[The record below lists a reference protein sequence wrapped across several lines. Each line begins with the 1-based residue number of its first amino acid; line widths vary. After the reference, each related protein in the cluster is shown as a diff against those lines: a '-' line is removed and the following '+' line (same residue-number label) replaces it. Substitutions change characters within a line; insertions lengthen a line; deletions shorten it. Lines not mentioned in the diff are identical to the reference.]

1 MGRRKQFVVTL
12 SDEERRQLTEM
23 TRKGVI
29 SARVMTRA
37 RLLLLADQQLK
48 DDDVAERLGIS
59 HLTVASIRRKYVE
72 GGLQAALYEKK
83 RPKPPSKLGPKETAI
98 LIAEACSEGPDGRA
112 RWTMQL
118 LADRLVTL
126 GVVEN
131 ISDETVRRTL
141 KKTTLSRGKSRAGV
155 PPR

>member
-12 SDEERRQLTEM
+12 SDEERKQLIDM

-37 RLLLLADQQLK
+37 RLLLLADEQCK

-59 HLTVASIRRKYVE
+59 HLTVASLRKKYVE
-72 GGLQAALYEKK
+72 GGLQTALYEKA
-83 RPKPPSKLGPKETAI
+83 RPKPPTKLGPKETAI
-98 LIAEACSEGPDGRA
+98 LIAEACSEGPDGQA
-112 RWTMQL
+112 KWTMQL
-118 LADRLVTL
+118 LADRWVTL
-126 GVVEN
+126 GVVES

-141 KKTTLSRGKSRAGV
+141 KKTTSSRGRSRVGV
-155 PPR
+155 QPR

>member
-12 SDEERRQLTEM
+12 NDEERGQLKDM

-37 RLLLLADQQLK
+37 RILLLSDQQLK

-59 HLTVASIRRKYVE
+59 HLTVASIRKKYVQ
-72 GGLQAALYEKK
+72 GGLETALYEKA
-83 RPKPPSKLGPKETAI
+83 RPKQPPKLGPKETAI
-98 LIAEACSEGPDGRA
+98 LIAEVCSEAPEGREK
-112 RWTMQL
+112 WTMQL

-126 GVVEN
+126 EVVDS

-141 KKTTLSRGKSRAGV
+141 KKMI
-155 PPR
+155 